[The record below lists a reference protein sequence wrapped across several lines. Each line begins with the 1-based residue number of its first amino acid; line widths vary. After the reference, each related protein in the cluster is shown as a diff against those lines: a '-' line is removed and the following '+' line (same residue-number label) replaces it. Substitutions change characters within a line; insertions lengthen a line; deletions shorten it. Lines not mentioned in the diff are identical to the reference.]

1 MKTINNFQGVTFLS
15 NFVFTVKL
23 FNVIVNEQITL
34 LLTLKL

>member
-1 MKTINNFQGVTFLS
+1 MKTINNFSGSNILS